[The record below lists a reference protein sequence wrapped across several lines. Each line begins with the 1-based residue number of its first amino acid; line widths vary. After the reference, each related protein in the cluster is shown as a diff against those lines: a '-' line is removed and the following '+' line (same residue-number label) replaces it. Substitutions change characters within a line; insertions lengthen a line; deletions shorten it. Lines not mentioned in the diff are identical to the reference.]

1 MHNGKQGAMQGTQF
15 ADQITI
21 KKKNWVPPRSEH
33 RVQVAQLP
41 PLASSAFALNYLAC
55 SVSAVD
61 PRLGSCNATTRQHSL
76 HHAPLNLDR

>member
-33 RVQVAQLP
+33 RVQVA
-41 PLASSAFALNYLAC
+41 
-55 SVSAVD
+55 
-61 PRLGSCNATTRQHSL
+61 HSL
-76 HHAPLNLDR
+76 SITWHVQYQL